1 MTCRARGR
9 HHQGARPEQHEPGGV
24 LEDRDINPEE
34 LPPEED
40 LKKLERRMK
49 IQCSP
54 DLEYPYC
61 RKYPW

>member
-1 MTCRARGR
+1 MAATYRASAPIRRGGR
-9 HHQGARPEQHEPGGV
+9 VLRTHSV
-24 LEDRDINPEE
+24 LEDRGINPEE
-34 LPPEED
+34 LPPEQD

-49 IQCSP
+49 IQFSP

>member
-1 MTCRARGR
+1 
-9 HHQGARPEQHEPGGV
+9 V
-24 LEDRDINPEE
+24 LEDRGINPEE

-49 IQCSP
+49 IQFSP